1 MAMHSDWFKVGP
13 RSAGSNHSFRYV
25 VSGVVRRILERPMT
39 RWIELILPIMA
50 AMLTAWSMIQ
60 TNSYRLDK
68 LEDGFEKH
76 LEKHEIQQKQFQET
90 LYAIQRSVDRLVPKQ
105 P

>member
-1 MAMHSDWFKVGP
+1 MAMHSNRLETG
-13 RSAGSNHSFRYV
+13 AGSARSNHFSWPSIVR
-25 VSGVVRRILERPMT
+25 SVRRILERPMT

-90 LYAIQRSVDRLVPKQ
+90 LYAIQRSVDRLLPKQ
-105 P
+105 N

>member
-1 MAMHSDWFKVGP
+1 MAMHSYRLKTGA
-13 RSAGSNHSFRYV
+13 RSAGSNHFSWPSIVRF
-25 VSGVVRRILERPMT
+25 VRRILERPMT

-90 LYAIQRSVDRLVPKQ
+90 LYAIQRSVDRLLPKQ
-105 P
+105 N